1 MRKSQALLYRF
12 MHDPAYVFA
21 DVRICYVNR
30 GAPGDMTCVTGDSV
44 LRLGAG
50 FMEIES
56 VQGIVEIPYH
66 RLISIE
72 YRGAVVW
79 KVGEGNR

>member
-1 MRKSQALLYRF
+1 

-30 GAPGDMTCVTGDSV
+30 GAPGDMTCVGGNSIT
-44 LRLGAG
+44 RLGAG
-50 FMEIES
+50 FIGIES

-66 RLISIE
+66 RLISVE
-72 YRGAVVW
+72 YRGEVVG
-79 KVGEGNR
+79 KAGK